1 MKYCRVLAA
10 ITESPWAILPE
21 KLDAIVE
28 LVQLRAAGVELGA
41 VASARPAPK
50 VTKSVGVLPIYGVIM
65 QRMNMF
71 TEFSGGTSTDELTTD
86 LRALVNDDSVSR
98 IVLDID
104 SPGGSVYG
112 VQELAAEIRAAREI
126 KPITAVAN
134 SLAASAAYWLGS
146 QASEF
151 LVTPSGDVGSI
162 GVIATHVDHSQANE
176 AAGLAVS
183 RITAGQFKA
192 EGNPDEP
199 LNDEAR
205 EAMQARVDAY
215 YEAFVSDVAAG
226 RGISAETVRAD
237 YGEGRVFG
245 AKQALAM
252 GMVDRIATLNEAIYT
267 PTPSRSNRTAAAR
280 ATVLRQSTT

>member
-1 MKYCRVLAA
+1 MKYSRVLAT

-41 VASARPAPK
+41 VASARPASK

-71 TEFSGGTSTDELTTD
+71 TEFSGGTSTDELTAD

-162 GVIATHVDHSQANE
+162 GVIATHVDYSQANE
-176 AAGLAVS
+176 AAGYAVS
-183 RITAGQFKA
+183 HITAGQFKA

-280 ATVLRQSTT
+280 LTVLRQSTT